1 MNSTLQHPIAPTDT
15 ELIIEVQNL
24 SKHYDSLKAVD
35 GITFDVRKGEVF
47 GILGPNGSGKTTTIR
62 MLCGILQPSGGTG
75 SAAGFDILKDS
86 EKIKSRIGYM
96 SQKFS
101 LYDDLTVLENLRFYA
116 GVQAIPR
123 STRKERVREM
133 LELAGLVNRQEQLT
147 AHLSGGW
154 KQRLALSCALIHK
167 PEIIFLDE
175 PTAGVDPVSRRRFW
189 DMIHQIS
196 DTGATFLVTTH
207 YMDEA
212 EQFNRLLFMSQG
224 KIIAEGAPETIK
236 NEHFHNE
243 LWKVECDKPARALRE
258 LQGLEGITDVSLPG
272 NALHVTTA
280 KSFPAPEVIQRV
292 LQKSRI
298 SVYSV
303 SKTRPSLEDV
313 FVSLTTLAAD
323 GQNGNLPAEE
333 TK

>member
-1 MNSTLQHPIAPTDT
+1 MRSSPLHSVDSTDT

-35 GITFDVRKGEVF
+35 GITFDVKKGEIF

-62 MLCGILQPSGGTG
+62 MLCGILQPSGGAG
-75 SAAGFDILKDS
+75 SAAGFDILRDS

-123 STRKERVREM
+123 SFRKERVHEM

-154 KQRLALSCALIHK
+154 KQRLALSCALIHR

-196 DTGATFLVTTH
+196 VTGATFLVTTH

-224 KIIAEGAPETIK
+224 KIIAEGPPETIK
-236 NEHFHNE
+236 NEHFHNA
-243 LWKVECDKPARALRE
+243 LWKVECDKPANALRE
-258 LQGLEGITDVSLPG
+258 LQGVDGIIDVSLPG
-272 NALHVTTA
+272 NALHVTTTM
-280 KSFPAPEVIQRV
+280 SFPAQEVISRV
-292 LQKSRI
+292 LSESQIAVHSI
-298 SVYSV
+298 G
-303 SKTRPSLEDV
+303 KTRPSLEDV
-313 FVSLTTLAAD
+313 FVSLTTEAQNSSMLA
-323 GQNGNLPAEE
+323 GEL
-333 TK
+333 K